1 MDEFRELID
10 ALAPADLDLDGEEL
24 AEALWLARIIEPEPG
39 SAGAASEPE
48 EPSEPEPDSGPDSA
62 HRDRGAAEPPPDRSP
77 GAALTSGPTEAV
89 KTQGASGAALGT
101 VGVPRIPAV
110 PAKPAVLSALRPL
123 ARRTRVP
130 GRRLFDEESTIERSA
145 ATRVRWPVTR
155 AGEARDRELA
165 LVLDRDPTMAAWE
178 GLASEVRE
186 VFAAVGAFRRIS
198 VRYAETGRDGRLRLA
213 EHAYA
218 PATEPLSSLRDPQGR
233 RVVVVLTTALGDA
246 WALGTAAADL
256 DRLAQSTPV
265 AVAQPLPS
273 RLWRRTGLDWDYG
286 RLAARVPGRYG
297 PLRIV
302 LTAVERALAAARAS
316 AGTQP
321 DGRSGGRLAP
331 IPVFELA
338 AGWLGPW
345 AKLLAGQRTTVRYPL
360 LRLPD
365 PAQQGSPKLTQA
377 QLQDREL
384 NADPV
389 QVVRRFR
396 SASSPE
402 AYRLAVL
409 LSVVSLNP
417 PVMRLIQRVAM
428 PGTAPSV
435 LAEVIAG
442 GLLEP
447 AAANLRP
454 PHGSD
459 EARRLFVFR
468 PGVGEVLRRALRRSE
483 SARVLALTSDFVQE
497 RYGVPGP
504 LFRATLSQ
512 PTAGEGGLPFAY
524 LSVQTLRRLAPHF
537 PAEAAGGVDQEEIG
551 RILSGAHVA
560 ATSDDLEQVE
570 ASLARCRAALR
581 SLPIGES
588 ARAELLFWE
597 CMLLVC
603 RHRWAEHRD
612 AGDLDELIGTA
623 KATLAEMPDGSS
635 RANLVFLLGNLLL
648 LRERR
653 TGAGEFVIEAVRTF
667 RAGLATLPEDGAGVH
682 ESRAIWFQ
690 VTADACRRAAELTQE
705 PIYCTE
711 ALEAYRSA
719 ILASADE
726 SFTALMHLR
735 TVQIH
740 LLLTDLTGEIS
751 ETRSAEMVGEFSL
764 AILLGHSEIEDFAE
778 SVDRVIE
785 MLGELRIKP
794 RMRVELAGRLLA
806 GLVEP
811 PFAVSQEPTD
821 PAAPPRAPR
830 DQLLAETTISTLE
843 AIAGIEIV

>member
-1 MDEFRELID
+1 MDEIRELIE

-24 AEALWLARIIEPEPG
+24 AEALWLARIIESGPERTDAPPDAEEPPDPERDPG
-39 SAGAASEPE
+39 GRDRPSGESPSDRSAGAA
-48 EPSEPEPDSGPDSA
+48 
-62 HRDRGAAEPPPDRSP
+62 
-77 GAALTSGPTEAV
+77 LTTGPTEAV
-89 KTQGASGAALGT
+89 KAQGASGAAAGT

-110 PAKPAVLSALRPL
+110 KAKSTVLGELRPL
-123 ARRTRVP
+123 ARRTRRL
-130 GRRLFDEESTIERSA
+130 GQRLFDEESTIERSA

-155 AGEARDRELA
+155 SGDVRDRELA
-165 LVLDRDPTMAAWE
+165 LVLDRDPAMAAWE

-218 PATEPLSSLRDPQGR
+218 PATEPISSLRDPQGR

-246 WALGTAAADL
+246 WSLGTAAADL

-286 RLAARVPGRYG
+286 RLAARVPGRSG

-302 LTAVERALAAARAS
+302 ATAVERAVAAARGGAS
-316 AGTQP
+316 GDARP
-321 DGRSGGRLAP
+321 GGRLAP

-365 PAQQGSPKLTQA
+365 TTPDGPPKLTLA

-417 PVMRLIQRVAM
+417 PVMRLIQRAAM
-428 PGTAPSV
+428 PNTAPSA

-454 PHGSD
+454 PHGAD
-459 EARRLFVFR
+459 EAQRLFVFR

-483 SARVLALTSDFVQE
+483 SARVLALTSDFVEE

-537 PAEAAGGVDQEEIG
+537 QAVAEGGVDQEEIA
-551 RILSGAHVA
+551 RILSAAHAA

-570 ASLARCRAALR
+570 SALARCRAALR
-581 SLPIGES
+581 SLPIGED
-588 ARAELLFWE
+588 ARGELLFWE

-603 RHRWAEHRD
+603 RYRWAEHPD
-612 AGDLDELIGTA
+612 AVDLDELIATA

-667 RAGLATLPEDGAGVH
+667 RAGIAGLPEDASGVL
-682 ESRAIWFQ
+682 ESRAIWFRA
-690 VTADACRRAAELTQE
+690 TADACRRAAEVTQE

-719 ILASADE
+719 TEASADE
-726 SFTALMHLR
+726 SFIALMLLR
-735 TVQIH
+735 TTGIH
-740 LLLTDLTGEIS
+740 LLLTDLTGEIGES
-751 ETRSAEMVGEFSL
+751 RRADMVGAFSRGM
-764 AILLGHSEIEDFAE
+764 LLGHSDIDEFAE
-778 SVDRVIE
+778 SVTRVIE
-785 MLGELRIKP
+785 ALGALRIKP
-794 RMRVELAGRLLA
+794 QMRSEIAARLLS
-806 GLVEP
+806 GLVEASSFP
-811 PFAVSQEPTD
+811 SEESAD
-821 PAAPPRAPR
+821 APPLLHVPR
-830 DQLLAETTISTLE
+830 DRVLVERTITDLE
-843 AIAGIEIV
+843 AIAHVATA

>member
-1 MDEFRELID
+1 MDEIRELID
-10 ALAPADLDLDGEEL
+10 ALAPAELDLDGEEL
-24 AEALWLARIIEPEPG
+24 AEALWLARMIESGPEAAGASPDAEDSADSADSERGPERRDRPPG
-39 SAGAASEPE
+39 SSPSDRSAGAALI
-48 EPSEPEPDSGPDSA
+48 SGPA
-62 HRDRGAAEPPPDRSP
+62 
-77 GAALTSGPTEAV
+77 EAV
-89 KTQGASGAALGT
+89 KAQGASGAAAGT

-110 PAKPAVLSALRPL
+110 AAKPAVLSELRPL
-123 ARRTRVP
+123 ARRMRVP
-130 GRRLFDEESTIERSA
+130 GLRLFDEESTIERSA

-155 AGEARDRELA
+155 PGEARDRELA

-186 VFAAVGAFRRIS
+186 VFAAVGGFRRIS

-218 PATEPLSSLRDPQGR
+218 PATEPLSTLRDPQGR

-256 DRLAQSTPV
+256 ERLARSTPV

-286 RLAARVPGRYG
+286 RLAARIPGRVG

-302 LTAVERALAAARAS
+302 ATAVERAVATARGGAK
-316 AGTQP
+316 T
-321 DGRSGGRLAP
+321 GGRLAP
-331 IPVFELA
+331 VPVFELA

-345 AKLLAGQRTTVRYPL
+345 AKLLAGQRSTARYPL
-360 LRLPD
+360 LRLTEPAPD
-365 PAQQGSPKLTQA
+365 DPPKLTLA

-428 PGTAPSV
+428 PGTAPSA

-454 PHGSD
+454 PHGAD
-459 EARRLFVFR
+459 EAQRLFVFR

-537 PAEAAGGVDQEEIG
+537 QAEAEGGVDPEEVA
-551 RILSGAHVA
+551 RILAGAHVA
-560 ATSDDLEQVE
+560 ATSDDLDEVD
-570 ASLARCRAALR
+570 AALARCRAALR

-588 ARAELLFWE
+588 SRAELLFWE

-603 RHRWAEHRD
+603 RYRWAEHRD
-612 AGDLDELIGTA
+612 AGDLDELVATA
-623 KATLAEMPDGSS
+623 KATLAEMPDGSA

-648 LRERR
+648 LRER
-653 TGAGEFVIEAVRTF
+653 TSGAGEFVIEAVRTF
-667 RAGLATLPEDGAGVH
+667 RAGVATLPEDGAGVH

-690 VTADACRRAAELTQE
+690 TTADACRRAAELTQE

-711 ALEAYRSA
+711 ALEFYCSA
-719 ILASADE
+719 IGASADE
-726 SFTALMHLR
+726 PFIALMRLR
-735 TVQIH
+735 ITGIH
-740 LLLTDLTGEIS
+740 LLLTELTGEIS
-751 ETRSAEMVGEFSL
+751 EARCAEMVGEF
-764 AILLGHSEIEDFAE
+764 ARAMLLGHSEIEDFGE
-778 SVDRVIE
+778 SVAKVIAS
-785 MLGELRIKP
+785 LDELHVNP
-794 RMRVELAGRLLA
+794 RMRAAIAARMLS

-811 PFAVSQEPTD
+811 SSFRSEEPTD
-821 PAAPPRAPR
+821 PPTPLRPPHDQSLVESSITALGEIARIEAA
-830 DQLLAETTISTLE
+830 
-843 AIAGIEIV
+843 

>member
-1 MDEFRELID
+1 
-10 ALAPADLDLDGEEL
+10 
-24 AEALWLARIIEPEPG
+24 
-39 SAGAASEPE
+39 
-48 EPSEPEPDSGPDSA
+48 
-62 HRDRGAAEPPPDRSP
+62 
-77 GAALTSGPTEAV
+77 
-89 KTQGASGAALGT
+89 
-101 VGVPRIPAV
+101 
-110 PAKPAVLSALRPL
+110 
-123 ARRTRVP
+123 
-130 GRRLFDEESTIERSA
+130 
-145 ATRVRWPVTR
+145 
-155 AGEARDRELA
+155 
-165 LVLDRDPTMAAWE
+165 
-178 GLASEVRE
+178 
-186 VFAAVGAFRRIS
+186 

-218 PATEPLSSLRDPQGR
+218 PATEPISSLRDPQGR

-246 WALGTAAADL
+246 WSLGTAAADL

-286 RLAARVPGRYG
+286 RLAARVPGRSG

-302 LTAVERALAAARAS
+302 ATAVERAVAAARGGASGS
-316 AGTQP
+316 AGGAHP
-321 DGRSGGRLAP
+321 GGRLAP

-365 PAQQGSPKLTQA
+365 TTPDGPPKLTLA

-417 PVMRLIQRVAM
+417 PVMRLIQRAAM
-428 PGTAPSV
+428 PNSAPSA

-454 PHGSD
+454 PHGAD
-459 EARRLFVFR
+459 EAQRLFVFR

-483 SARVLALTSDFVQE
+483 SARVLALTSDFVEE

-537 PAEAAGGVDQEEIG
+537 QAVAEGGVDPEEIA
-551 RILSGAHVA
+551 RILNAAHAA
-560 ATSDDLEQVE
+560 ATSGDPDLVE
-570 ASLARCRAALR
+570 RMLARCRAVLR
-581 SLPIGES
+581 SLPIGED
-588 ARAELLFWE
+588 ARGELLFWE

-603 RHRWAEHRD
+603 RYRWAEHQD
-612 AGDLDELIGTA
+612 AFDLDELIATA

-635 RANLVFLLGNLLL
+635 RANLVFLLGGLLL
-648 LRERR
+648 VRGRR

-667 RAGLATLPEDGAGVH
+667 RAGLATLPEDVAGVH
-682 ESRAIWFQ
+682 GSRAIWFES
-690 VTADACRRAAELTQE
+690 TADACRRAAEVTQE

-719 ILASADE
+719 IAASADE
-726 SFTALMHLR
+726 PFIALMLLR
-735 TVQIH
+735 TTGIH

-751 ETRSAEMVGEFSL
+751 EARRAEMVTAFSRGMQ
-764 AILLGHSEIEDFAE
+764 LGHAEIDKFAE
-778 SVDRVIE
+778 SVTQVIE
-785 MLGELRIKP
+785 ALGELRIRP
-794 RMRVELAGRLLA
+794 QMRSEIAAWLLS
-806 GLVEP
+806 GLIQPCSFPSEEVP
-811 PFAVSQEPTD
+811 DS
-821 PAAPPRAPR
+821 PRALPSPR
-830 DQLLAETTISTLE
+830 DPVLVARTITDLE
-843 AIAGIEIV
+843 AIAHVAAA